1 MAENHLTDGTTALA
15 AQPRVIKIEA
25 AEKPQNAQLRVA
37 AYTRVSSD
45 SDDQLNSFAAQNRYY
60 AELISGKAEWRM
72 VDIYA
77 DEGITGT
84 SAAKREDFQR
94 MMADCRRGLIDQIL
108 VKSISRFARNTK
120 DCLEAVREL
129 KELGVNVRFEREG
142 IDTANVSSELI
153 TAIYAAFAQ
162 KESESISGNMRWK
175 LSAQDGK
182 RRVQHLPRPPGASG
196 WTEKALPSTRRR
208 PRSCGASSLNI
219 SPAGIRG
226 RSRKS

>member
-1 MAENHLTDGTTALA
+1 MAEKHLTDGTTALA

-25 AEKPQNAQLRVA
+25 AEKPRNTQLRVA

-45 SDDQLNSFAAQNRYY
+45 SDDQINSFAAQNRYY
-60 AELISGKAEWRM
+60 AELISGKAEWRI

-129 KELGVNVRFEREG
+129 NRKEKVTV
-142 IDTANVSSELI
+142 ILI
-153 TAIYAAFAQ
+153 THYMEEVIHADRVYVMD
-162 KESESISGNMRWK
+162 SGNVVMQGNPK
-175 LSAQDGK
+175 EIFSQVDTLKAYGLDVPQVTLLAYELKKSGVDVPDGILTTEELVSALCQ
-182 RRVQHLPRPPGASG
+182 S
-196 WTEKALPSTRRR
+196 
-208 PRSCGASSLNI
+208 N
-219 SPAGIRG
+219 
-226 RSRKS
+226 